1 MSMKLVSFT
10 NRDHSR
16 VARFWAMEGQSGKN
30 STKPMVEAVD
40 KVISAVEPSIFS
52 SISFPLAFILIYI
65 YLYNLTLLFVVD
77 LR

>member
-1 MSMKLVSFT
+1 MSMKLVVYFT

-65 YLYNLTLLFVVD
+65 YNLTLLFVVD

>member
-1 MSMKLVSFT
+1 MSMKLVVYFT

-16 VARFWAMEGQSGKN
+16 VARFWEMEGQSGKN

-40 KVISAVEPSIFS
+40 KVISAVEPSIFL

-65 YLYNLTLLFVVD
+65 YNLTLLFLVD